1 MTNLILKWS
10 IINPTMAS
18 KRQHIPSRRLSTA
31 FSRYRLLAEDCKIC
45 LRILCLLILKL
56 HGKNNLITQIS
67 EVSGSNMVLKIK
79 CFLNQSK
86 LSNFNEP
93 AAK

>member
-1 MTNLILKWS
+1 M
-10 IINPTMAS
+10 P
-18 KRQHIPSRRLSTA
+18 
-31 FSRYRLLAEDCKIC
+31 
-45 LRILCLLILKL
+45 
-56 HGKNNLITQIS
+56 GKNNLITQIS

-79 CFLNQSK
+79 WFLNQSK